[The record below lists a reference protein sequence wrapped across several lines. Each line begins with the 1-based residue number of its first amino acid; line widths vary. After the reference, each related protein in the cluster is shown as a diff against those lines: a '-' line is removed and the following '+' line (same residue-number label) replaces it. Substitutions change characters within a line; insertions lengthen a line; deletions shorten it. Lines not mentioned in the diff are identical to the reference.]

1 MSSRFAY
8 AKPPIFHYQTLDL
21 STLQFTKHP
30 IITPRPKTPEFAK
43 QSDPEEPEKEAP
55 PNESQDTAK
64 EEEQTTAPEVVESG
78 DGQSSDVTL
87 VRASLI

>member
-1 MSSRFAY
+1 MNGRFAY

-21 STLQFTKHP
+21 GNLQFTNHP

-55 PNESQDTAK
+55 QNESQETAK
-64 EEEQTTAPEVVESG
+64 EEQTAAPEVVESS
-78 DGQSSDVTL
+78 DG
-87 VRASLI
+87 